1 MGKKTDSQLKFQKV
15 LDEFLKE
22 REWTDE
28 YEIDNEEQ
36 TVSLSSAINICE
48 GHSGR
53 LIIEASDRTDC
64 VNVYI
69 YYNQICKEAK
79 LAEMA
84 ILLNGIHQRWQ
95 FGRFMV
101 FEDGYIRWT
110 HRVDFEGSKPTGL
123 SLERMVTPG
132 WSAMERFAN
141 VISAVALTKQSAAD
155 ALKEYDEEQEAD
167 SNSGQSSEGGAP
179 TEL

>member
-36 TVSLSSAINICE
+36 TVSLNSAINICE

-69 YYNQICKEAK
+69 YITTRFARKQSLLKWPFCLMAYTSAGNSADSWSSKMATFDGPTVLTLKAVNQ
-79 LAEMA
+79 LGF
-84 ILLNGIHQRWQ
+84 LWSGWLPPVGLRWK
-95 FGRFMV
+95 
-101 FEDGYIRWT
+101 
-110 HRVDFEGSKPTGL
+110 GSQML
-123 SLERMVTPG
+123 SLR
-132 WSAMERFAN
+132 
-141 VISAVALTKQSAAD
+141 
-155 ALKEYDEEQEAD
+155 
-167 SNSGQSSEGGAP
+167 
-179 TEL
+179 